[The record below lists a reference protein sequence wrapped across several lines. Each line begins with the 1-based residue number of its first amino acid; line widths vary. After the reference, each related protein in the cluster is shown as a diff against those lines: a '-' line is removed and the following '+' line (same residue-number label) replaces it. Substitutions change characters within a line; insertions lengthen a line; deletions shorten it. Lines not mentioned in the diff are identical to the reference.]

1 MRRQVKAYLTAHG
14 TDPKSVDEET
24 FTDIAVMWVDG
35 LIGNRGILE
44 VLGLLTAGQFNK
56 MIAKGA
62 APYTLQKIIPRS
74 YDYIHPP
81 MDEKTKSEAIS
92 QALLAF
98 ALMTPGAP
106 KHLFEAEN
114 G

>member
-1 MRRQVKAYLTAHG
+1 MTAHG
-14 TDPKSVDEET
+14 TDPTTVDEET
-24 FTDIAVMWVDG
+24 FTDISVMWVDG
-35 LIGNRGILE
+35 VIGNRGILE

-62 APYTLQKIIPRS
+62 SPYTLQKIIPRA

-81 MDEKTKSEAIS
+81 MDEKTKAEAIS

-98 ALMTPGAP
+98 AMMSPGAP
-106 KHLFEAEN
+106 KHLIEAEN